1 MAKKYHN
8 NHIETHEL
16 IIKHHTI
23 RFNRLDQVDDM
34 EESLYPSGPINLN
47 LSKYVYVS
55 CWTKSK
61 EENLALWKMYAGYR
75 GIRISLDET
84 MFVSY
89 PYEYFETFMSY
100 FPKMLYFGD
109 GFMADQM
116 SNHLELLDVN
126 YVDSPK
132 NKINS
137 LLTLEDNKIS
147 INTNELGRYKRKEW
161 AVQKESRFKIQVLP
175 LNYNYVPSYTK
186 EALNSMDRLE
196 LTKANFEITPAI
208 IQSIKESYVPSQT
221 YMDMPLLA
229 DALDNIEIMMGP
241 STNEA
246 DRYIVDNLL
255 SNLKYAKVEDSS
267 FKGIIVSR

>member
-1 MAKKYHN
+1 MTKIYHYTT
-8 NHIETHEL
+8 IETLAL
-16 IIKHHTI
+16 ILKHRTI

-34 EESLYPSGPINLN
+34 EESLYTSGPINLN

-61 EENLALWKMYAGYR
+61 EENLALWKMYAGYG
-75 GIRISLDET
+75 GIRISLDEK

-89 PYEYFETFMSY
+89 PYEHFETFMSY

-116 SNHLELLDVN
+116 SNHVELLDVN
-126 YVDSPK
+126 YIDSLK
-132 NKINS
+132 SKINN

-147 INTNELGRYKRKEW
+147 INTNELGSYKRKEW

-175 LNYNYVPSYTK
+175 LNYNYVPSYAK
-186 EALNSMDRLE
+186 ETLNRMNRLE
-196 LTKANFEITPAI
+196 LTKANLEFMPAI
-208 IQSIKESYVPSQT
+208 IQSIKEFYVPPQT

-229 DALDNIEIMMGP
+229 DTLDNIEIMMGP

-255 SNLKYAKVEDSS
+255 SSLKYAKVENSS
-267 FKGIIVSR
+267 FKGIIKSR